1 MKTLVM
7 NTTIMAL
14 IILFAFSGFAFSDSF
29 AIISPNSAFTL
40 EGSGYAVTEEMIKIS
55 EIDLALATQKQTG
68 SSVKS
73 SIEDGFITLDV
84 ENFLATELE
93 ASTLREGKYIR
104 INGVAES
111 DTGDKISIKFF
122 GRLIEESKSASVYGF
137 TGRITTNDND
147 YKIIYTAKL
156 SELSKIT
163 VMPTES
169 KTDEKLTIHILKGSS
184 TQGIGTYIDLG
195 EIRDQA
201 IKTQSSTDS
210 LRFRYF
216 SQDRISI
223 EPGTTI
229 TIVNDDTVS
238 HSILSGTENYGD
250 RYNQFTADGRIS
262 TGQISPGQSIKI
274 TLDEAGFYRLYD
286 PDYQWMKIVAYVFPN
301 IEGNVIL
308 GQGKN
313 LGN

>member
-1 MKTLVM
+1 MNAIPVLLTLL
-7 NTTIMAL
+7 AL
-14 IILFAFSGFAFSDSF
+14 SGFAFSDSF

-40 EGSGYAVTEEMIKIS
+40 EGSGYVVTEDVIQIS
-55 EIDLALATQKQTG
+55 EIDLVLSTQKQTG

-73 SIEDGFITLDV
+73 SIEDGFITLDDKD
-84 ENFLATELE
+84 FLATELE
-93 ASTLREGKYIR
+93 ATILREGNYIR
-104 INGVAES
+104 VNGVAES
-111 DTGDKISIKFF
+111 DTGDTASIRFF
-122 GRLIEESKSASVYGF
+122 GRLVEESKTASVYGF
-137 TGRITTNDND
+137 TGRITIDDND

-156 SELSKIT
+156 SELTKIKT
-163 VMPTES
+163 TTES

-184 TQGIGTYIDLG
+184 TQGVGTYIG
-195 EIRDQA
+195 VGAASES
-201 IKTQSSTDS
+201 TSS
-210 LRFRYF
+210 LNLRYF

-229 TIVNDDTVS
+229 TIVNDDVVS
-238 HSILSGTENYGD
+238 HSILSGTENKD

-262 TGQISPGQSIKI
+262 TDEILPGQSINI
-274 TLDEAGFYRLYD
+274 TLDTAGFYRLYD

-301 IEGNVIL
+301 IEDNVVL

>member
-1 MKTLVM
+1 M
-7 NTTIMAL
+7 NAIPVLLML
-14 IILFAFSGFAFSDSF
+14 LAFSGFVFSDSF

-40 EGSGYAVTEEMIKIS
+40 EGSGYAVTEDTIKIS
-55 EIDLALATQKQTG
+55 EIDLVLSTQTQTG

-73 SIEDGFITLDV
+73 SIEDGFITLDDKD
-84 ENFLATELE
+84 FLATELE
-93 ASTLREGKYIR
+93 ATILREGNYIR
-104 INGVAES
+104 VNGVVES
-111 DTGDKISIKFF
+111 DTSDTASIRFF
-122 GRLIEESKSASVYGF
+122 GRLVEESKTASVYGF
-137 TGRITTNDND
+137 TGRITIDDND

-156 SELSKIT
+156 SELSKIKT
-163 VMPTES
+163 TTES

-184 TQGIGTYIDLG
+184 TQGGAASEST
-195 EIRDQA
+195 
-201 IKTQSSTDS
+201 SS
-210 LRFRYF
+210 LNLRYF

-229 TIVNDDTVS
+229 TIVNDDVVS
-238 HSILSGTENYGD
+238 HSILSGTENKD

-262 TGQISPGQSIKI
+262 TDEILPGQSTNI
-274 TLDEAGFYRLYD
+274 TLDNAGFYRLYD

-301 IEGNVIL
+301 IEDNVVF

>member
-1 MKTLVM
+1 M
-7 NTTIMAL
+7 NAIL
-14 IILFAFSGFAFSDSF
+14 ILLMLLAFSGFAFSDSF

-40 EGSGYAVTEEMIKIS
+40 EGSGYAVTEDTIKIS
-55 EIDLALATQKQTG
+55 EIDLVLSTQTQTG

-73 SIEDGFITLDV
+73 SIEDGFITLDDQD
-84 ENFLATELE
+84 FLATELE
-93 ASTLREGKYIR
+93 ATILREGNYIR
-104 INGVAES
+104 VNGVVES
-111 DTGDKISIKFF
+111 DTGDTASIRFF
-122 GRLIEESKSASVYGF
+122 GRLVEESKTASVYGF
-137 TGRITTNDND
+137 TGRITIDDND

-156 SELSKIT
+156 SELSKIKT
-163 VMPTES
+163 TTES

-184 TQGIGTYIDLG
+184 TQGVGTYIDVG
-195 EIRDQA
+195 AASES
-201 IKTQSSTDS
+201 TSS
-210 LRFRYF
+210 LNLRYF

-229 TIVNDDTVS
+229 TIVNDDVVS
-238 HSILSGTENYGD
+238 HSILSGTENKD

-262 TGQISPGQSIKI
+262 TDEILPGQSTNI
-274 TLDEAGFYRLYD
+274 TLDNAGFYRLYD

-301 IEGNVIL
+301 IEDNVVL

>member
-1 MKTLVM
+1 M
-7 NTTIMAL
+7 NAIPVLLML
-14 IILFAFSGFAFSDSF
+14 LAFSGFVFSDSF

-40 EGSGYAVTEEMIKIS
+40 EGSGYAVTEDTIKIS
-55 EIDLALATQKQTG
+55 EIDLVLSTQTQTG

-73 SIEDGFITLDV
+73 SIEDGFITLDDKD
-84 ENFLATELE
+84 FLATELE
-93 ASTLREGKYIR
+93 ATILREGNYIR
-104 INGVAES
+104 VNGVVES
-111 DTGDKISIKFF
+111 DTGDTASIRFF
-122 GRLIEESKSASVYGF
+122 GRLVEESKTASVYGF
-137 TGRITTNDND
+137 TGRITIDDND

-156 SELSKIT
+156 SELSKIKT
-163 VMPTES
+163 TTES

-184 TQGIGTYIDLG
+184 TQGVGTYIDVG
-195 EIRDQA
+195 AASES
-201 IKTQSSTDS
+201 TSS
-210 LRFRYF
+210 LNLRYF

-229 TIVNDDTVS
+229 TIVNDDVVS
-238 HSILSGTENYGD
+238 HSILSGTENKD

-262 TGQISPGQSIKI
+262 TDEILPGQSTNI
-274 TLDEAGFYRLYD
+274 TLDNAGFYRLYD

-301 IEGNVIL
+301 IEDNLIL

>member
-1 MKTLVM
+1 M
-7 NTTIMAL
+7 NVIPVLLMLLAL
-14 IILFAFSGFAFSDSF
+14 SGFVFSDSF

-40 EGSGYAVTEEMIKIS
+40 EGSGYAVTEDTIKIS
-55 EIDLALATQKQTG
+55 EIDLVLSTQTQTG

-73 SIEDGFITLDV
+73 SIEDGFITLDDQD
-84 ENFLATELE
+84 FLATELE
-93 ASTLREGKYIR
+93 ATILREGNYIR
-104 INGVAES
+104 VNGVVES
-111 DTGDKISIKFF
+111 DTGDTASIRFF
-122 GRLIEESKSASVYGF
+122 GRLVEESKTASVYGF
-137 TGRITTNDND
+137 TGRITIDDND

-156 SELSKIT
+156 SELSKIKT
-163 VMPTES
+163 TTES

-184 TQGIGTYIDLG
+184 TQGVGTYIDVG
-195 EIRDQA
+195 AASE
-201 IKTQSSTDS
+201 STNS
-210 LRFRYF
+210 LNLRYF

-229 TIVNDDTVS
+229 TIVNDDVVS
-238 HSILSGTENYGD
+238 HSILSGTENDND

-262 TGQISPGQSIKI
+262 TDKILPGQSTNI
-274 TLDEAGFYRLYD
+274 TLDTAGFYRLYD

-301 IEGNVIL
+301 IEDNVIL

>member
-1 MKTLVM
+1 M
-7 NTTIMAL
+7 NAIPVLLML
-14 IILFAFSGFAFSDSF
+14 LAFSGFVFSDSF

-40 EGSGYAVTEEMIKIS
+40 EGSGYAVTEDTIKIS
-55 EIDLALATQKQTG
+55 EIDLVLSTQTQTG

-73 SIEDGFITLDV
+73 SIEDGFITLDDQD
-84 ENFLATELE
+84 FLATELE
-93 ASTLREGKYIR
+93 ATILREGNYIR
-104 INGVAES
+104 VNGVVES
-111 DTGDKISIKFF
+111 DTGDTASIRFF
-122 GRLIEESKSASVYGF
+122 GRLVEESKTASVYGF
-137 TGRITTNDND
+137 TGRITIDDND

-156 SELSKIT
+156 SELSKIKT
-163 VMPTES
+163 TTES

-184 TQGIGTYIDLG
+184 TQGVGTYIDVG
-195 EIRDQA
+195 AASE
-201 IKTQSSTDS
+201 STNS
-210 LRFRYF
+210 LNLRYF

-229 TIVNDDTVS
+229 TIVNDDVVS
-238 HSILSGTENYGD
+238 HSILSGTENKD

-262 TGQISPGQSIKI
+262 TDEILPGQSTNI
-274 TLDEAGFYRLYD
+274 TLDNAGFYRLYD

-301 IEGNVIL
+301 IEDNVVL

>member
-1 MKTLVM
+1 MKTVIIVLLV
-7 NTTIMAL
+7 L
-14 IILFAFSGFAFSDSF
+14 VVLSGFAFIDSF

-40 EGSGYAVTEEMIKIS
+40 EGSGYAVTKDMIKTS
-55 EIDLALATQKQTG
+55 EIDLALSTQKQTG

-73 SIEDGFITLDV
+73 SIEDGFITLDDQD
-84 ENFLATELE
+84 FLATELE
-93 ASTLREGKYIR
+93 ATILREGNYIR
-104 INGVAES
+104 VNGVAES
-111 DTGDKISIKFF
+111 DTGDTASIRFF
-122 GRLIEESKSASVYGF
+122 GRLVEESKTASVYGF
-137 TGRITTNDND
+137 TGRITIDDND

-156 SELSKIT
+156 SELSKIKT
-163 VMPTES
+163 TTES

-184 TQGIGTYIDLG
+184 TQGVGTYIDVG
-195 EIRDQA
+195 AASES
-201 IKTQSSTDS
+201 TSS
-210 LRFRYF
+210 LNLRYF

-229 TIVNDDTVS
+229 TIVNDDVVS
-238 HSILSGTENYGD
+238 HSILSGTENND

-262 TGQISPGQSIKI
+262 TSEILPGKSINI
-274 TLDEAGFYRLYD
+274 TLDKAGFYRLYD

-301 IEGNVIL
+301 IESNVIL